1 MRRKVTYIFKKNN
14 KVQKSKKRFV
24 GDRLGMK
31 ISIYILVVFVLFHW
45 FDFYSI
51 LGVLQ
56 GFSQCCAQWC
66 PTLCDPMWPHQAP
79 LPMGWSWQE
88 YWSGLP
94 FPPPGITPDPGI
106 KPASPGVPVLTGRFL
121 PLNHLGSPQ
130 STLDL
135 TLKITIFN
143 WPLNNFWD
151 VTG

>member
-66 PTLCDPMWPHQAP
+66 PTLCDPM
-79 LPMGWSWQE
+79 
-88 YWSGLP
+88 
-94 FPPPGITPDPGI
+94 
-106 KPASPGVPVLTGRFL
+106 
-121 PLNHLGSPQ
+121 
-130 STLDL
+130 
-135 TLKITIFN
+135 
-143 WPLNNFWD
+143 
-151 VTG
+151 